1 MYDGPGGW
9 HGPRGSGRGPRGA
22 SCPAHPE
29 RPWGGVCVHSSR
41 ASLLLL
47 PPAFLHA
54 AGMVPSPSHTRAKAK
69 GGLTRPLALSGMLW
83 MELKRQSMSER
94 SAGGPAPPRSPLRH
108 GGCRLQPWH
117 HRWLW
122 AFDAPGSKEEEGAL
136 PV

>member
-1 MYDGPGGW
+1 MAQVAGMVLGGPDGGRE
-9 HGPRGSGRGPRGA
+9 GPAALHILSAR
-22 SCPAHPE
+22 
-29 RPWGGVCVHSSR
+29 GGVCVHSSR

-94 SAGGPAPPRSPLRH
+94 SAGGPAPPRSPLCH